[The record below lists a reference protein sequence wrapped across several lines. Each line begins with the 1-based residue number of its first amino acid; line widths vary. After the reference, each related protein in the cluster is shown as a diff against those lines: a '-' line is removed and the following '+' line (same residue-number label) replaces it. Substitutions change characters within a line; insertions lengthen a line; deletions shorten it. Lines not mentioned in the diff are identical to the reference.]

1 MNYQQWIFPC
11 QAAHGTVSAPARNAA
26 IRLCQAYLLDPERP
40 VGIQELQVARSGPI
54 RVHEGFERDW
64 PGSRS
69 LATEI
74 VLNVVRT
81 GMTLN
86 ARVDAIVR
94 EHGLPSATSLGVLE
108 VLRAEGA
115 PLQPSAIAQR
125 LLSSRPALSGVLDT
139 LQRRGFLQRQAHPD
153 TGRGR
158 LVEITPSG
166 IDVLDRVLPLLHR
179 AEASW
184 MTSLSERQQQQLITS
199 LGKLQADLDPANDGR
214 IWPYR

>member
-1 MNYQQWIFPC
+1 
-11 QAAHGTVSAPARNAA
+11 
-26 IRLCQAYLLDPERP
+26 
-40 VGIQELQVARSGPI
+40 VAKPGPI
-54 RVHEGFERDW
+54 RMHEGFEAEW

-81 GMTLN
+81 GMILH

-108 VLRAEGA
+108 VLRAEGSA
-115 PLQPSAIAQR
+115 LQPSAIAQR

-139 LQRRGFLQRQAHPD
+139 LQRRGFVRRQAHPD
-153 TGRGR
+153 SRRGR

-166 IDVLDRVLPLLHR
+166 IEVIERLLPELHR
-179 AEASW
+179 TEVSW
-184 MTSLSERQQQQLITS
+184 MAGLSEPEQEQLIGY
-199 LGKLQADLDPANDGR
+199 LGRLQAQLNPDAAAR
-214 IWPYR
+214 TWP

>member
-1 MNYQQWIFPC
+1 
-11 QAAHGTVSAPARNAA
+11 
-26 IRLCQAYLLDPERP
+26 
-40 VGIQELQVARSGPI
+40 VAKSGHI
-54 RVHEGFERDW
+54 RVHDGFEGDW

-81 GMTLN
+81 GMTLH

-108 VLRAEGA
+108 VLRAEGT
-115 PLQPSAIAQR
+115 PMQPSAIASR

-139 LQRRGFLQRQAHPD
+139 LQRRGFVRRRAHPD
-153 TGRGR
+153 SGRGR
-158 LVEITPSG
+158 LVQITQRG
-166 IDVLDRVLPLLHR
+166 IDVLDRVLPQLHR

-184 MTSLSERQQQQLITS
+184 MTSLTERQQQQLITS
-199 LGKLQADLDPANDGR
+199 LGRLQADLDPANDGR
-214 IWPYR
+214 IWP